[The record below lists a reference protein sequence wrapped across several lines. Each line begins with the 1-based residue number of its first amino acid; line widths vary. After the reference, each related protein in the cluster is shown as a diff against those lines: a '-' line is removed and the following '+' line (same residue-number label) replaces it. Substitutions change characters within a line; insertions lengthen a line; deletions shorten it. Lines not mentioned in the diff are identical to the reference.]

1 MGGKGAVIEPRVSEF
16 VTGTM
21 GTVTKP
27 TTAVDLGKFYNYLG
41 KQNPWWYNILC
52 EVV

>member
-1 MGGKGAVIEPRVSEF
+1 MGGKGAVIEPRVSEI

-41 KQNPWWYNILC
+41 KHSKQKPW
-52 EVV
+52 